1 MEDSGGTV
9 AESVVSPPAGV
20 PKSKL
25 DTLSKDD
32 LIKFTK
38 KQMAAFQKMKSR
50 CADLEKEV
58 EGLKEHFK
66 NITNISDDSSLIQ
79 ELTQRMD
86 VLLLEKAETQQ
97 SLALSR
103 KELERTK
110 HLAEDDMTELRR
122 VIEDNKRTIDVL
134 NTKIE
139 ESNSKHQ
146 EEIAHFQKLLKER
159 VDNNREIDSERAK
172 SNLTEE
178 SSGKCHPE
186 EDKSS
191 LEVHLKTLQA
201 ELEAIQEKNHKEIAE
216 LQDSHQTELTEAQQE
231 IENLK
236 EELTQRSIQHEE
248 ELRAL
253 EEDCEIERE
262 RLLLLQEE
270 LTEQLALKDSYLQD
284 VQEEDEEP
292 GRSSGV
298 AKMLAL
304 SACSKADSSHVD
316 GEVTQDGRLKAALED
331 LSAQN
336 TMLQDELTLLS
347 NVKSELEAEL
357 ERIKDEFQMEKEEM
371 DFKINELQMI
381 RESDPTTTSRNDMTV
396 ESETNAS
403 CDSKEPLQDQ
413 NSAEE
418 DAQAKLRSHCEALT
432 QERDSALADFY
443 HIKGILQNL
452 ETELGQ
458 KTNDFV
464 LQYKAM
470 KDQGPNAV
478 KNHQDKTEQLR
489 QENEELSA
497 KVGEITEKRNLLMET
512 VGDLKIKLESHS
524 AGEQKLQSAAEKQTA
539 LAQELNESVEK
550 LTRQNEE
557 ILSQL
562 QIKENMTEDLNEMV
576 NTLTEARDRTQALLQ
591 LREEEIQNL
600 KSENAKDTEGLLEEK
615 QAAQLLKEA
624 TERELNMLKMEK
636 ESEIQVLKEER
647 DEMEASLK
655 EEVSRLREA
664 ISSSEMTIKDISSE
678 NACLHKKLEG
688 TLTTLSQTQKEQELL
703 NSKLATVEAQLEQQ
717 SSQKSDLEAAVNSL
731 TEEAALA
738 HNIGR
743 ELEAQCETL
752 KNTKTEEMAEL
763 QVRIEELEKERTLL
777 RSSLEEARGE
787 RHSEATPNELQALQ
801 LENHM
806 LRANLEETAKDT
818 AGLLKDLNDMKSLNE
833 KMCAENQML
842 QEQINLIYQE
852 KEEKVQA
859 NIDVLERERAEFKER
874 LMDKDSQIS
883 QLRAGMA
890 ALQDSA
896 AESASEENKY
906 RYMEI
911 AQKID
916 ELEKDNKEKDAMI
929 NKIKAVAVKAKKE
942 VATFKEEIASL
953 KVEREKLNISM
964 KDIIHSAES
973 YKNLQIDYDKQT
985 EQLDKEREN
994 VQAAERQIADLT
1006 KHLTSTVTQVDLMS
1020 SEKED
1025 LAAALETSRSMVKQI
1040 EAQIQDLQKQSDRLD
1055 RDLVAEKAMKEQKI
1069 KELSRAKKDVDEL
1082 KAQFSKQQQQSQHT
1096 AQELEQLRKEAQQN
1110 SLLDMEMADY
1120 ERLVKELN
1128 AKLSEKDEC
1137 CEVLKAQIT
1146 KLTEKEETL
1155 RKETETLKSQLNQ
1168 EEEKTSK
1175 IKQLLVKS
1183 KKELADAKKQENS
1196 LALLQASLRGEL
1208 EANQQQLESTKI
1220 EVCDLTT
1227 ERHHLQDQLRSALE
1241 QQQRTRSSLQQRLD
1255 SLQQERDIAK
1265 TELVA
1270 TAEEFE
1276 SYKVRVHNVLKQ
1288 QKSKLSGQ
1296 GESDGSRLEREQL
1309 LTQVDQ
1315 LKSRLGESQQ
1325 NLQSST
1331 AELQQL
1337 QTEHDTLLE
1346 RHNKILQENISKE
1359 ADLRERL
1366 MSLQSEN
1373 GDLRSE
1379 LAQAQ
1384 ADSSCQIEA
1393 QRQTHREQLR
1403 KLQDDHRATV
1413 ETLQGQLT
1421 RVEEQLYNLQSQN
1434 SSVLVQSSRKSLDTQ
1449 RRTTDQNQAGLG
1461 QVASIDLQSMAREEC
1476 EGMETTEN
1484 ESTSPSSILSLE
1496 HLLMS
1501 PDPKQEPFVWTVEPT
1516 KDELSHKLS
1525 TATRSLEHMNSL
1537 LHETEATNARL
1548 MEQINLLKSE
1558 VRRLERN
1565 QEREKS
1571 MANLEYLK
1579 NVLLQ
1584 FIFLRSGSERQALLP
1599 VIHTMLQLSPDEK
1612 SKLAAIAQGDE
1623 EASGTRGTGWGSY
1636 LHSWSGIR

>member
-1 MEDSGGTV
+1 MEDPGGTV
-9 AESVVSPPAGV
+9 AESVASPPASA

-38 KQMAAFQKMKSR
+38 KQMAALQKMKSR

-58 EGLKEHFK
+58 EGLKEHSK
-66 NITNISDDSSLIQ
+66 HIANISDDAALIQ
-79 ELTQRMD
+79 ELTERMD
-86 VLLLEKAETQQ
+86 ALLLEKAETQQ
-97 SLALSR
+97 SLVLSR
-103 KELERTK
+103 KELEHTK
-110 HLAEDDMTELRR
+110 QLAKDDVTELGQA
-122 VIEDNKRTIDVL
+122 IEDHKRTIDL
-134 NTKIE
+134 LKSTIE

-146 EEIAHFQKLLKER
+146 DEVAYFQKLLKER
-159 VDNNREIDSERAK
+159 EDRDREVDSEREK
-172 SNLTEE
+172 QHLTEE
-178 SSGKCHPE
+178 PSGKCHAE
-186 EDKSS
+186 EDKCS

-201 ELEAIQEKNHKEIAE
+201 ELEEIQEKNAKEIAE
-216 LQDSHQTELTEAQQE
+216 LQESHQNVLTEAQQE

-236 EELTQRSIQHEE
+236 EELTQRSLQHEE

-292 GRSSGV
+292 GRSSGI

-304 SACSKADSSHVD
+304 SARSQADSSQVD

-331 LSAQN
+331 LQAHN

-357 ERIKDEFQMEKEEM
+357 ERVKDEFQMEREEM
-371 DFKINELQMI
+371 DFKITELLMS
-381 RESDPTTTSRNDMTV
+381 RESEPTTTTLNVMNV
-396 ESETNAS
+396 ELETNVS
-403 CDSKEPLQDQ
+403 GDSKEPVQDQ
-413 NSAEE
+413 NSMEQDE
-418 DAQAKLRSHCEALT
+418 QEKLRAQCEALT
-432 QERDSALADFY
+432 RERNSALADFN
-443 HIKGILQNL
+443 HIKDILQNL

-464 LQYKAM
+464 LQYNAM
-470 KDQGPNAV
+470 KEQGANL
-478 KNHQDKTEQLR
+478 QYQTEQLG
-489 QENEELSA
+489 QEKEELSV
-497 KVGEITEKRNLLMET
+497 KVREITEERNILMQT
-512 VGDLKIKLESHS
+512 VEDLKLQLESHN
-524 AGEQKLQSAAEKQTA
+524 ADEQKLQID
-539 LAQELNESVEK
+539 LVQELNESVEM

-562 QIKENMTEDLNEMV
+562 QIKENMTEDLNEIV
-576 NTLTEARDRTQALLQ
+576 NTLTEERDRTQSLLL
-591 LREEEIQNL
+591 LREEAIQDL
-600 KSENAKDTEGLLEEK
+600 KNEKDKDIESLLEEK
-615 QAAQLLKEA
+615 QAAQLLKDE
-624 TERELNMLKMEK
+624 TERELKMLKMEK
-636 ESEIQVLKEER
+636 VNEMQLLKEER
-647 DEMEASLK
+647 DKMEASLK
-655 EEVSRLREA
+655 EEVSRLQEA
-664 ISSSEMTIKDISSE
+664 ISSSEMTLKDISSE
-678 NACLHKKLEG
+678 NACLHQKLEG
-688 TLTTLSQTQKEQELL
+688 TLSTLSQTQNEQERMS
-703 NSKLATVEAQLEQQ
+703 SKLVTLEAQLEQQ
-717 SSQKSDLEAAVNSL
+717 SSQKSHLEATVNSL
-731 TEEAALA
+731 ADEAALEA
-738 HNIGR
+738 Q
-743 ELEAQCETL
+743 LEAL
-752 KNTKTEEMAEL
+752 KNTKEEIAEL
-763 QVRIEELEKERTLL
+763 QMRLEELEKERNLL
-777 RSSLEEARGE
+777 RSSLEEAREE
-787 RHSEATPNELQALQ
+787 RLSEVTLND
-801 LENHM
+801 
-806 LRANLEETAKDT
+806 LRALHLERDTLRADLEETTRDAE
-818 AGLLKDLNDMKSLNE
+818 GLLKDLHDMKSLNE
-833 KMCAENQML
+833 KMHAENQML
-842 QEQINLIYQE
+842 QEQINLMSQE
-852 KEEKVQA
+852 KEEEVQT
-859 NIDVLERERAEFKER
+859 DVDVMERERTELKEQ
-874 LMDKDSQIS
+874 LVDKDSEIS
-883 QLRAGMA
+883 QLRAELA

-896 AESASEENKY
+896 AKSAAEENKSTDFT
-906 RYMEI
+906 
-911 AQKID
+911 QKIAA
-916 ELEKDNKEKDAMI
+916 LEKHNKEKEEMTS
-929 NKIKAVAVKAKKE
+929 KLKAVAVKARKELDTTKKE
-942 VATFKEEIASL
+942 VATLKEEIASL
-953 KVEREKLNISM
+953 MAEREKMNISM
-964 KDIIHSAES
+964 KDIIHGAEG

-985 EQLDKEREN
+985 EQLDKEREK
-994 VQAAERQIADLT
+994 VQAAERQIAELG
-1006 KHLTSTVTQVDLMS
+1006 KHLNSTVTQVNLIR

-1025 LAAALETSRSMVKQI
+1025 LLAALETSRNTVKQI
-1040 EAQIQDLQKQSDRLD
+1040 EAQIQELQKHSVTLE
-1055 RDLVAEKAMKEQKI
+1055 RDFVAEKAMREQKS
-1069 KELSRAKKDVDEL
+1069 KELSRATKDVDEL
-1082 KAQFSKQQQQSQHT
+1082 KAQLSKQQQQCQHA

-1128 AKLSEKDEC
+1128 AKLSENDEAS
-1137 CEVLKAQIT
+1137 EEFKAQII
-1146 KLTEKEETL
+1146 KLSEKEEML
-1155 RKETETLKSQLNQ
+1155 KQEIETLKSQLEQ
-1168 EEEKTSK
+1168 GEEKTSK

-1196 LALLQASLRGEL
+1196 LALVQASLRGEL

-1220 EVCDLTT
+1220 EVCDLTA
-1227 ERHHLQDQLRSALE
+1227 ERHRLQDQLRSALE
-1241 QQQRTRSSLQQRLD
+1241 QQQRTSSSLQQQIN

-1265 TELVA
+1265 AELVA
-1270 TAEEFE
+1270 TTEDFE

-1296 GESDGSRLEREQL
+1296 GESDASRLEREQL

-1315 LKSRLGESQQ
+1315 LRSRLEESQQ
-1325 NLQSST
+1325 SLQSST
-1331 AELQQL
+1331 VELQQL

-1346 RHNKILQENISKE
+1346 RHNKILQENVSKE

-1366 MSLQSEN
+1366 LSVQSEN
-1373 GDLRSE
+1373 VDLRSE

-1384 ADSSCQIEA
+1384 ADSSSQIEA

-1403 KLQDDHRATV
+1403 KLQDEHRATV

-1421 RVEEQLYNLQSQN
+1421 RVEEQLFNLQSQN
-1434 SSVLVQSSRKSLDTQ
+1434 NTVLVQSSQKSLDAQ

-1461 QVASIDLQSMAREEC
+1461 PVSTSDLQSMAREEC

-1484 ESTSPSSILSLE
+1484 ESTSPASLE
-1496 HLLMS
+1496 YLLMS

-1537 LHETEATNARL
+1537 LHETEATNAVL

-1571 MANLEYLK
+1571 VANLEYLK

-1612 SKLAAIAQGDE
+1612 SKLAAIAQGEE
-1623 EASGTRGTGWGSY
+1623 EASGTRGSGWGSY